1 MIKKILLVLLATLL
15 TSAPALAGTIA
26 EEHENAK
33 KGGYEDDY
41 EKQMKK
47 LEGSRTK
54 EEHEKYHREQEEKN
68 KTTDK
73 EEDYGK
79 TYQEKQLGTDKKIRT
94 W

>member
-1 MIKKILLVLLATLL
+1 MMKKILLALMVTLL
-15 TSAPALAGTIA
+15 TSAPALAGSIA
-26 EEHENAK
+26 EEHQKAK
-33 KGGYEDDY
+33 DGGYEKEY
-41 EKQMKK
+41 EEQMKK
-47 LEGSRTK
+47 LEGWRTK

-68 KTTDK
+68 KKTDK